1 MPNISASDYTAFVK
15 AQAASLAYQNG
26 KIPNKIQTSAQPYA
40 IQSVLNAQLLGSKAA
55 FLVQPPLASV
65 TLPTTVSAA
74 SATTV
79 TGAASTDTGTTVTYT
94 TSVAHGLTAGRVV
107 TISGFTG
114 TPAFN
119 LASQTVL
126 AAGLT
131 STQFKVTNTAT
142 GTAETTSTTGRIN
155 GYVYYTTAAAHGL
168 STGSPNFLTIS
179 GLSTTAF
186 NLNSVTVAIV
196 PSTTVFAI
204 ASTATGTA
212 VSGASG
218 PMTLIY
224 ANRGTAVSS
233 LARVLPYTGKGYVNQ
248 PKSLSTVHNSTSTTQ
263 GSGKFQQVGGLP
275 LTAAKW
281 DGVYAPVPHLARVD
295 TKATG
300 AYRSVRQPV

>member
-94 TSVAHGLTAGRVV
+94 TSVAHGLTTGTVV

-119 LASQTVL
+119 LANQTVL
-126 AAGLT
+126 ASGLT

-142 GTAETTSTTGRIN
+142 GTAETISTTGRIN

-168 STGSPNFLTIS
+168 STGSPNFLAIS

-186 NLNSVTVAIV
+186 NQGSATVALT

-204 ASTATGTA
+204 ATTATGTA

-248 PKSLSTVHNSTSTTQ
+248 PKSLSTVHSSTSTTQ
-263 GSGKFQQVGGLP
+263 SSGKFQQVGGLP

-300 AYRSVRQPV
+300 AYTSVRQPV